1 MAIEAERTEE
11 QNIRSFSTY
20 DLKPGMTIAENLTSP
35 KNGLLLLAA
44 GKKITDSTIRV
55 MLDHGIRECKI
66 YMTSKEQKLY
76 ELNNDVIPTINKWMS
91 AVTKRAI
98 SPIKTNGKVL
108 LNVGDVIEAAEQ
120 FKSKILVEKIGV
132 KNEQGVRNQ
141 LSYQLSEYKISR
153 KSEDSA
159 VRVATFATVLA
170 NAYNQTVSK
179 REQMINLEDIAIAG
193 LLYNFGEVCKDDEVR
208 SKLNIPSKL
217 SHYDA
222 LTEETAKRAKAE
234 YVEEFVPLYSFL
246 LLSKLEELS
255 ESSKA
260 SVIKWLVL
268 NSRENRK
275 GTGNLKSQLLTRKEG
290 EKGVS
295 TAAIILSL
303 SALYDETLVAN
314 IKDSATLENVQVILG
329 QSVKHGYYDEDIS
342 KMLLESIP
350 LYPVGTKVKL
360 GGANGEEKYAFVIK
374 NFSTITDFHKPVVI
388 TIEDNQTIDLR
399 KETNITIT
407 SIVGS
412 EVQFEEE
419 YKKIADR
426 TEILRGSR

>member
-11 QNIRSFSTY
+11 QNIRTFSTC
-20 DLKPGMTIAENLTSP
+20 DLKPGMKIAEDLISP
-35 KNGLLLLAA
+35 KNGLLLLR
-44 GKKITDSTIRV
+44 KEKTITESMIRV
-55 MLDHGIRECKI
+55 MLEQGIKKCEI

-76 ELNNDVIPTINKWMS
+76 ELNNDVIPTIDKWMS

-98 SPIKTNGKVL
+98 KPIEKNGKFL
-108 LNVGDVIEAAEQ
+108 LNVGDVIESAKQ
-120 FKSKILVEKIGV
+120 FKSKILAEKIGE

-141 LSYQLSEYKISR
+141 LSYQLSEYRILR

-170 NAYNQTVSK
+170 NAYNKTICK
-179 REQMINLEDIAIAG
+179 EERINLENIALAG

-217 SHYDA
+217 SQIEA
-222 LTEETAKRAKAE
+222 LNEETAKRAKAE
-234 YVEEFVPLYSFL
+234 YVEEFVPLYSYL
-246 LLSKLEELS
+246 LLSKLEGLS
-255 ESSKA
+255 ELEDS

-290 EKGVS
+290 EKGS
-295 TAAIILSL
+295 NTSAIILSL
-303 SALYDETLVAN
+303 SVLYDETLVAN

-329 QSVKHGYYDEDIS
+329 QSVKYGYYDEDIL

-426 TEILRGSR
+426 TEISRGSR